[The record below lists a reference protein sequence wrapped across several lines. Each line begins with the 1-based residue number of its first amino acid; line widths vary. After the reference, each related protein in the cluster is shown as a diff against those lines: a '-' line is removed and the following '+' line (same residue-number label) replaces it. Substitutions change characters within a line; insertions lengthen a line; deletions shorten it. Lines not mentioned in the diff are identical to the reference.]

1 MLDPCKCNTSLLV
14 TEWRNHA
21 HHFEVLRENR
31 LCGTDPVRQA
41 WEAKRQILKKSEYR
55 NLNIF
60 TLNIQI

>member
-14 TEWRNHA
+14 TEWRSHA

-31 LCGTDPVRQA
+31 LCGTDPGSQA